1 MSSFRAPEHV
11 RRIQPYSGGP
21 PVEQLARQLGV
32 AHVCQLA
39 SNENTAGPSPR
50 VIDGLAR
57 EGAGLGFYPDGGGS
71 ELRQRLAALRGV
83 DPSQVTLGQGSGEVI
98 DLICRAFLAPGDGV
112 VVSGLHF
119 IQYSLS
125 TRLQQGRLVEVPVR
139 PDDLSDDPEG
149 FAQAAAGARVVF
161 LANPNNPTGTYV
173 GSDELARYFDRVGDD
188 VLTVV
193 DQAYQEYVDRPDYPD
208 AVRQLLEGRNVLV
221 LGTFSKAY
229 GLAGMRI
236 GYALG
241 APPLIEDLDC
251 VRAPFNTSFL
261 GQRAALLA
269 LDDPE
274 WVAASRERNL
284 RERARLSAE
293 LERRGVRVT
302 PSAANFVLAHFGV
315 PARELAAGLEQRG
328 VLVRALGFPALRESL
343 RITIGLPEENDQLL
357 AALAEHGFPSRG

>member
-1 MSSFRAPEHV
+1 MSSFGAPEHV

-21 PVEQLARQLGV
+21 PVEQLARLPGV
-32 AHVCQLA
+32 VRICQLA

-50 VIDGLAR
+50 VIAGLAR
-57 EGAGLGFYPDGGGS
+57 EGTGLGFYPDGGGT
-71 ELRQRLAALRGV
+71 ELRRRLADLRGV

-98 DLICRAFLAPGDGV
+98 DLICRAFLAPGDRV

-125 TRLQQGRLVEVPVR
+125 TRLQQGQLIEAPVR
-139 PDDLSDDPEG
+139 ADLSDDPES
-149 FAQAAAGARVVF
+149 FARAAAGARVVF
-161 LANPNNPTGTYV
+161 LANPNNPTGTYLTA
-173 GSDELARYFDRVGDD
+173 EQLARYFDLVGDD

-208 AVRQLLEGRNVLV
+208 AVRTLRAGRNVMV

-229 GLAGMRI
+229 GLAGLRI

-241 APPLIEDLDC
+241 PQALIEDLDR
-251 VRAPFNTSFL
+251 VRAPFNTSVL

-274 WVAASRERNL
+274 WVLASRERNR
-284 RERARLSAE
+284 REMDRLVAE

-302 PSAANFVLAHFGV
+302 PSVANFVLAHVGL
-315 PARELAAGLEQRG
+315 PAKELAAGLEQRG

-343 RITIGLPEENDQLL
+343 RITVGLPEENDQLL
-357 AALAEHGFPSRG
+357 AALAELGLPARG